1 MNKVKQKAVII
12 AEQDINEGSKMRQI
26 QKMYG
31 KEKKKMKEEKT
42 YVVSKNFNQGGKSK
56 VPRNMKVVDKRM
68 KKDLKMGKLR
78 EK

>member
-1 MNKVKQKAVII
+1 
-12 AEQDINEGSKMRQI
+12 
-26 QKMYG
+26 MYG